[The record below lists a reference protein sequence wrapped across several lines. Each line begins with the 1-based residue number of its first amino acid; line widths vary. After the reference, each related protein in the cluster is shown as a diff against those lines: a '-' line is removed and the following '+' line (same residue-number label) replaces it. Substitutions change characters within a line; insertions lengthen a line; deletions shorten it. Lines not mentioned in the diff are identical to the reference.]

1 MWQRCESSSS
11 EQFWHDNDHPEHA
24 GMHEQR
30 PGRGEQ
36 RVGKWK
42 TKWKGLPGK
51 APFPRT
57 LHAVPMAPSGAPPVD
72 TNLKNRLPEEHK
84 NDHSD
89 SHEATKDQPK
99 PSWKHPSRQAPGM
112 SAQTGSWEL

>member
-1 MWQRCESSSS
+1 MEDQVER
-11 EQFWHDNDHPEHA
+11 PPRKGTLPTHA
-24 GMHEQR
+24 
-30 PGRGEQ
+30 
-36 RVGKWK
+36 
-42 TKWKGLPGK
+42 
-51 APFPRT
+51 AC
-57 LHAVPMAPSGAPPVD
+57 GAHGTFRSTPVD
-72 TNLKNRLPEEHK
+72 TNLKNRLPEEHQ